1 MGTRHARNTLY
12 LSGVEAFWGLGM
24 NLLSMGT
31 VLPVFLLERGASN
44 AVIAF
49 LPAMSA
55 LGAGLPQA
63 LSGVLG
69 GNRARLK
76 PLVMWLHVAAS
87 LPLGLAGALLLW
99 GRLPSVPTVL
109 ACWAL
114 FYAMIGLVFP
124 LWMDYMARILDPAVR
139 GRALGVVFLTQ
150 TLAGVVGVTLAAA
163 QLKGGT
169 SDARYAVLFLAAC
182 VVIAGGSLFFFG
194 TREEVLDT
202 EGGRPTVKGHLGDL
216 ADLWRRLPW
225 MRRYMLARWF
235 VRGSYPLLIHFYAV
249 YAVTRKGV
257 GPAEAA
263 LYGSAALACQALV
276 GVFAGW
282 LGDHLGHKTSVLL
295 GQGILLVAC
304 VVAVLPVPAWAFF
317 IVAGLTGA
325 FLATEYTSH
334 AAWLMDLATPAER
347 QSVMAL
353 VGFLITPAS
362 VLAPL
367 AGGRIMDATGFR
379 PVVCAVGL
387 IVAVAFVIGTRV
399 PAGRENGDEATG

>member
-1 MGTRHARNTLY
+1 MGSHHTRNSIY
-12 LSGVEAFWGLGM
+12 LSTVEAFWGLGM

-31 VLPVFLLERGASN
+31 VLPVFLQERGASN

-55 LGAGLPQA
+55 LGAGIPQA
-63 LSGVLG
+63 FSGVLG
-69 GNRARLK
+69 GNRPTLRPWVL
-76 PLVMWLHVAAS
+76 WLHVAAA
-87 LPLGLAGALLLW
+87 LPLGLAGALLMW
-99 GRLPSVPTVL
+99 DRLPAVPVVL
-109 ACWAL
+109 GCWAL

-150 TLAGVVGVTLAAA
+150 TLAGVVGVSLAAA

-169 SDARYAVLFLAAC
+169 SDARYATLFLVAC
-182 VVIAGGSLFFFG
+182 AVIGGGSLFFFG
-194 TREEVLDT
+194 TREEVHET
-202 EGGRPTVKGHLGDL
+202 GGERPTVRGHLGDL
-216 ADLWRRLPW
+216 AGLWRRLPW
-225 MRRYMLARWF
+225 MRRYMTARWL

-249 YAVTRKGV
+249 YAVTKKGV

-282 LGDHLGHKTSVLL
+282 LGDHLGHRTSVLL
-295 GQGILLVAC
+295 GQGILIVAC

-317 IVAGLTGA
+317 VVAGLTGA

-334 AAWLMDLATPAER
+334 AAWLMDLATPRER
-347 QSVMAL
+347 QAVMAF

-379 PVVCAVGL
+379 PVVCAVAL
-387 IVAVAFVIGTRV
+387 LVAVAALIGMRV
-399 PAGRENGDEATG
+399 PAGKERE